1 MKRSATAT
9 ILFLLMLLLAAAA
22 GFVFLLLGGVR
33 LRDDARAIRTDN
45 DSLRAEV
52 AAAEL
57 ELSGA
62 VATRE
67 STVNALATAE
77 HDNVLLEDQLVDS
90 QQTVDELSTRTND
103 LSAEA
108 EDLRAELAQAQ
119 TEAEGRRPVARIV
132 APEDGATLPIDQ
144 PVEVVLVASDVDG
157 LVSLTLE
164 VDGERYTEYPL
175 AGETLYARTLS
186 WDAPAEEGEHT
197 FAVTATNLNGADSE
211 PQTVTIQL
219 QDTEARNAA
228 IRAEVEA
235 NVEDLR
241 GLSLLTPITP
251 TVLTRDEL
259 RDRLAAEN
267 AAEVMPDEARADTL
281 ELSAFD
287 FIEPDYDLY
296 GALLGLQS
304 EGILGFYDP
313 EAAEFVVV
321 NDGALL
327 DAPAQWTHAHEF
339 VHALQD
345 QHYDLD
351 ALTDDSLDSEARAA
365 VRALAEG
372 EAELVQFLYLTQGD
386 YFSEAEVNEI
396 LADMQQPDTT
406 LPEDVPPILISNLA
420 FPYDSGS
427 RFVDALY
434 RAGGFAA
441 IDAAWANPP
450 RSTEQILHP
459 ERYLAGDAPELVS
472 LAPLTDTLGVGWQ
485 QVAGDIMGEFFLRQY
500 LDQQLPASVAER
512 AAMGWGGD
520 RYAVYWNE
528 ATGELVLALRL
539 VWDTATDAAEF
550 ADAYADYPRG
560 LLGVEPQEQ
569 ADGSTCWLRGEAI
582 CFLQAEGESWIVRAP
597 DVDIA
602 GAVLAALVG

>member
-119 TEAEGRRPVARIV
+119 TEAESRLPVARIV
-132 APEDGATLPIDQ
+132 TPEDGATLPIDQ
-144 PVEVVLVASDVDG
+144 PVEVVLVASDADG

-197 FAVTATNLNGADSE
+197 FAVTATNLNGVDSE

-235 NVEDLR
+235 NVVALR

>member
-1 MKRSATAT
+1 
-9 ILFLLMLLLAAAA
+9 MLLLVAAA
-22 GFVFLLLGGVR
+22 GFVFLLLGGFR
-33 LRDDARAIRTDN
+33 LRDEARGIRTDN
-45 DSLRAEV
+45 DRLRAEV
-52 AAAEL
+52 AASEL
-57 ELSGA
+57 ELSGV

-67 STVNALATAE
+67 ATLSVLATAE
-77 HDNVLLEDQLVDS
+77 HENVLLEGQLVDS
-90 QQTVDELSTRTND
+90 QQTVDELSTRTTD

-108 EDLRAELAQAQ
+108 EDLRAELDEAQQASQ
-119 TEAEGRRPVARIV
+119 DQRPVARIV
-132 APEDGATLPIDQ
+132 TPEDGATLPIGQ
-144 PVEVVLVASDVDG
+144 PVDLVLVAADSAG
-157 LVSLTLE
+157 LVSLVLE
-164 VDGERYTEYPL
+164 VDGKRYTEYPL
-175 AGETLYARTLS
+175 GGETLYARTLT

-197 FAVTATNLNGADSE
+197 FAVTTTNLNGVKSE
-211 PQTVTIQL
+211 PQEVAIQL

-235 NVEDLR
+235 NVIELR
-241 GLSLLTPITP
+241 GLSLLSPITP
-251 TVLTRDEL
+251 TLLTRDEL

-267 AAEVMPDEARADTL
+267 AAEVTPDEARADTL

-296 GALLGLQS
+296 GALLGLRS
-304 EGILGFYDP
+304 EGVLGFYDP

-351 ALTDDSLDSEARAA
+351 ALTDDSVDSEARAA

-396 LADMQQPDTT
+396 LADMQQSDAT
-406 LPEDVPPILISNLA
+406 LPEDVPPILLSNLA

-427 RFVDALY
+427 RFVERLY
-434 RAGGFAA
+434 RAGGFEA

-472 LAPLTDTLGVGWQ
+472 LAPLTDTLGAGWQ
-485 QVAGDIMGEFFLRQY
+485 QVATDIMGEFFLREY
-500 LDQQLPASVAER
+500 LDQQLPATAAER

-528 ATGELVLALRL
+528 ATGGLVLALHL

-560 LLGVEPQEQ
+560 LLGVEPQAQ
-569 ADGSTCWLRGEAI
+569 PDGSTCWLRGEAI
-582 CFLQAEGESWIVRAP
+582 CFLQAEGDSWIVRAP

>member
-1 MKRSATAT
+1 
-9 ILFLLMLLLAAAA
+9 MLLLVAAA
-22 GFVFLLLGGVR
+22 GFVFLLLGGFR
-33 LRDDARAIRTDN
+33 LRDEARGIRTDN
-45 DSLRAEV
+45 DRLRAEV
-52 AAAEL
+52 AASEL
-57 ELSGA
+57 ELSGV

-67 STVNALATAE
+67 ATLSVLATAE
-77 HDNVLLEDQLVDS
+77 HENVLLEGQLVDS
-90 QQTVDELSTRTND
+90 QQTVDELSTRTTD

-108 EDLRAELAQAQ
+108 EDLRAELDEAQQASQ
-119 TEAEGRRPVARIV
+119 DQRPVARIV
-132 APEDGATLPIDQ
+132 TPEDGATLPIGQ
-144 PVEVVLVASDVDG
+144 PVDLVLVAADSAG
-157 LVSLTLE
+157 LVSLVLE
-164 VDGERYTEYPL
+164 VDGKRYTEYPL
-175 AGETLYARTLS
+175 GGETLYARTLT

-197 FAVTATNLNGADSE
+197 FAVTTTNLNGVKSE
-211 PQTVTIQL
+211 PQEVAIQL

-235 NVEDLR
+235 NVIELR
-241 GLSLLTPITP
+241 GLSLLSPITP
-251 TVLTRDEL
+251 TLLTRDEL

-267 AAEVMPDEARADTL
+267 AAEVTPDEARADTL

-296 GALLGLQS
+296 GALLGLRS
-304 EGILGFYDP
+304 EGVLGFYDP

-351 ALTDDSLDSEARAA
+351 ALTDDSVDSEARAA

-396 LADMQQPDTT
+396 LADMQQSDAT
-406 LPEDVPPILISNLA
+406 LPEDVPPILLSNLA

-427 RFVDALY
+427 RFVERLY
-434 RAGGFAA
+434 RAGGFEA

-459 ERYLAGDAPELVS
+459 DRYLAGDAPELVS
-472 LAPLTDTLGVGWQ
+472 LAPLTDTLGAGWQ
-485 QVAGDIMGEFFLRQY
+485 QVASDIMGEFFLREY
-500 LDQQLPASVAER
+500 LDQQLPATAAER

-528 ATGELVLALRL
+528 ATGGLVLALHL

-560 LLGVEPQEQ
+560 LLGVEPQAQ
-569 ADGSTCWLRGEAI
+569 PDGSTCWLRGEAI

-597 DVDIA
+597 DVDTA
-602 GAVLAALVG
+602 GAVLAALMS

>member
-1 MKRSATAT
+1 
-9 ILFLLMLLLAAAA
+9 MLLLVAAA
-22 GFVFLLLGGVR
+22 GFVFLLLGGFR
-33 LRDDARAIRTDN
+33 LRDEARGIRTDN
-45 DSLRAEV
+45 DRLRAEV
-52 AAAEL
+52 AASEL
-57 ELSGA
+57 ELSGV

-67 STVNALATAE
+67 ATLSVLATAE
-77 HDNVLLEDQLVDS
+77 HENVLLEGQLVDS
-90 QQTVDELSTRTND
+90 QQTVDELSTRTTD

-108 EDLRAELAQAQ
+108 EDLRAELDEAQQASQ
-119 TEAEGRRPVARIV
+119 DQRPVARIV
-132 APEDGATLPIDQ
+132 TPEDGATLPIGQ
-144 PVEVVLVASDVDG
+144 PVDLVLVAADSAG
-157 LVSLTLE
+157 LVSLVLE
-164 VDGERYTEYPL
+164 VDGKRYTEYPL
-175 AGETLYARTLS
+175 GGETLYARTS
-186 WDAPAEEGEHT
+186 TWDAPAEEGEHT
-197 FAVTATNLNGADSE
+197 FAVTTTNLNGVKSE
-211 PQTVTIQL
+211 PQEVAIQL

-235 NVEDLR
+235 NVIELR
-241 GLSLLTPITP
+241 GLSLLSPITP
-251 TVLTRDEL
+251 TLLTRDEL

-267 AAEVMPDEARADTL
+267 AAEVTPDEARADTL

-296 GALLGLQS
+296 GALLGLRS
-304 EGILGFYDP
+304 EGVLGFYDP

-351 ALTDDSLDSEARAA
+351 ALTDDSVDSEARAA

-396 LADMQQPDTT
+396 LADMQQSDAT
-406 LPEDVPPILISNLA
+406 LPEDVPPILLSNLA

-427 RFVDALY
+427 RFVERLY
-434 RAGGFAA
+434 RAGGFEA

-459 ERYLAGDAPELVS
+459 DRYLAGDAPELVS
-472 LAPLTDTLGVGWQ
+472 LAPLTDTLGAGWQ
-485 QVAGDIMGEFFLRQY
+485 QVASDIMGEFFLREY
-500 LDQQLPASVAER
+500 LDQQLPATAAER

-528 ATGELVLALRL
+528 ATGGLVLALHL

-560 LLGVEPQEQ
+560 LLGVEPQAQ
-569 ADGSTCWLRGEAI
+569 PDGSTCWLRGEAI

-597 DVDIA
+597 DVDTA
-602 GAVLAALVG
+602 GAVLAALMS

>member
-1 MKRSATAT
+1 M
-9 ILFLLMLLLAAAA
+9 
-22 GFVFLLLGGVR
+22 
-33 LRDDARAIRTDN
+33 
-45 DSLRAEV
+45 
-52 AAAEL
+52 
-57 ELSGA
+57 
-62 VATRE
+62 
-67 STVNALATAE
+67 
-77 HDNVLLEDQLVDS
+77 
-90 QQTVDELSTRTND
+90 
-103 LSAEA
+103 
-108 EDLRAELAQAQ
+108 
-119 TEAEGRRPVARIV
+119 
-132 APEDGATLPIDQ
+132 
-144 PVEVVLVASDVDG
+144 
-157 LVSLTLE
+157 
-164 VDGERYTEYPL
+164 
-175 AGETLYARTLS
+175 
-186 WDAPAEEGEHT
+186 
-197 FAVTATNLNGADSE
+197 
-211 PQTVTIQL
+211 
-219 QDTEARNAA
+219 
-228 IRAEVEA
+228 
-235 NVEDLR
+235 
-241 GLSLLTPITP
+241 
-251 TVLTRDEL
+251 
-259 RDRLAAEN
+259 
-267 AAEVMPDEARADTL
+267 
-281 ELSAFD
+281 
-287 FIEPDYDLY
+287 
-296 GALLGLQS
+296 
-304 EGILGFYDP
+304 
-313 EAAEFVVV
+313 
-321 NDGALL
+321 
-327 DAPAQWTHAHEF
+327 
-339 VHALQD
+339 
-345 QHYDLD
+345 
-351 ALTDDSLDSEARAA
+351 
-365 VRALAEG
+365 RALAEG

>member
-33 LRDDARAIRTDN
+33 LRDEARGIRTDN
-45 DSLRAEV
+45 DSLRAQV

-57 ELSGA
+57 QLSSE

-67 STVNALATAE
+67 STVAALATAE
-77 HDNVLLEDQLVDS
+77 HESVLLEGQLVDS
-90 QQTVDELSTRTND
+90 QQTVDELTARADD

-119 TEAEGRRPVARIV
+119 EASQDKLPVARIV
-132 APEDGATLPIDQ
+132 TPEDGATLPIGQ
-144 PVEVVLVASDVDG
+144 PVEIVLVAADSDG

-175 AGETLYARTLS
+175 GGETLYARTLT

-197 FAVTATNLNGADSE
+197 FAVMATNLNGNDSE
-211 PQTVTIQL
+211 PQTVAIQL

-235 NVEDLR
+235 NVEALR

-251 TVLTRDEL
+251 TVLTRDQL

-267 AAEVMPDEARADTL
+267 AAEVTPDEARDDTL

-396 LADMQQPDTT
+396 LADMEQSSDT
-406 LPEDVPPILISNLA
+406 LPEDVPPILLSNLA

-434 RAGGFAA
+434 RAGGFEA

-459 ERYLAGDAPELVS
+459 ERYLAGDTPELVS
-472 LAPLTDTLGVGWQ
+472 LAPLTDTLGAGWQ

-500 LDQQLPASVAER
+500 LDQQLPATVAER

-550 ADAYADYPRG
+550 AEAYAGYPRG
-560 LLGVEPQEQ
+560 LLGVEPREQ

-597 DVDIA
+597 DVATA

>member
-119 TEAEGRRPVARIV
+119 TEAESRLPVARIV
-132 APEDGATLPIDQ
+132 TPEDGATLPIDQ
-144 PVEVVLVASDVDG
+144 PVEVVLVASDADG

-211 PQTVTIQL
+211 PQTITIQL
-219 QDTEARNAA
+219 RDTEAGNAA

-235 NVEDLR
+235 NVTELR
-241 GLSLLTPITP
+241 GLSLLEPITP
-251 TVLTRDEL
+251 VVLTRDQL
-259 RDRLAAEN
+259 RDRVSADF
-267 AAEVMPDEARADTL
+267 AAEVTPQEARDDVL

-287 FIEPDYDLY
+287 FMARDYDLY
-296 GALLGLQS
+296 TAQVELQS

-313 EAAEFVVV
+313 ETAEFVVV

-327 DAPAQWTHAHEF
+327 DPAAQWTHAHEF

-345 QHYDLD
+345 QHYDLE
-351 ALTDDSLDSEARAA
+351 ALTDDSLDSEAQAA

-372 EAELVQFLYLTQGD
+372 EAELVQYLYLFDGD
-386 YFSEAEVNEI
+386 YFTAREVDAI
-396 LADMQQPDTT
+396 LNDPAQNDASYLRDF
-406 LPEDVPPILISNLA
+406 PPILVSSLS
-420 FPYDSGS
+420 FPYTSGVD
-427 RFVDALY
+427 FVTDLY
-434 RAGGFAA
+434 RQDGFAA

-459 ERYLAGDAPELVS
+459 ERYLAGDAPQVV
-472 LAPLTDTLGVGWQ
+472 AMVPLTDTLGAGWR
-485 QVAGDIMGEFFLRQY
+485 QVDEDVMGEFYLREY
-500 LDQQLPASVAER
+500 LDQHAKLLGIHRMAT
-512 AAMGWGGD
+512 GWGGD
-520 RYAVYWNE
+520 RYVIFWNE
-528 ATGELVLALRL
+528 ATRDLVMGLRL
-539 VWDTATDAAEF
+539 VWDDPADAAEF
-550 ADAYADYPRG
+550 AAEYPAYPAALY
-560 LLGVEPQEQ
+560 GVAGAPGP
-569 ADGSTCWLRGEAI
+569 DGSTCWSGGDVI
-582 CFLQAEGESWIVRAP
+582 CFMQNGGESFIVRGP
-597 DVDIA
+597 DLTTA
-602 GAVLAALVG
+602 TAVLTALRS

>member
-33 LRDDARAIRTDN
+33 LRDEARGIRTDN
-45 DSLRAEV
+45 DSLRAQV

-57 ELSGA
+57 QLSSE

-67 STVNALATAE
+67 STVAALATAE
-77 HDNVLLEDQLVDS
+77 HESVLLEGQLVDS
-90 QQTVDELSTRTND
+90 QQTVDELTARADD

-119 TEAEGRRPVARIV
+119 EASQDKLPVARIV
-132 APEDGATLPIDQ
+132 TPEDGATLPIGQ
-144 PVEVVLVASDVDG
+144 PVEIVLVAADSDG

-175 AGETLYARTLS
+175 GGETLYARTLT

-197 FAVTATNLNGADSE
+197 FAVMATNLNGNDSE
-211 PQTVTIQL
+211 PQTVAIQL

-235 NVEDLR
+235 NVEALR

-251 TVLTRDEL
+251 TVLTRDQL

-267 AAEVMPDEARADTL
+267 AAEVTPDEARDDTL

-296 GALLGLQS
+296 GVLLGLQS

-372 EAELVQFLYLTQGD
+372 EAELVQFLYLTQGN

-396 LADMQQPDTT
+396 LADMEQSSDT

-434 RAGGFAA
+434 RAGGFEA

-459 ERYLAGDAPELVS
+459 ERYLAGDTPELVS
-472 LAPLTDTLGVGWQ
+472 LAPLTDTLGAGWQ

-500 LDQQLPASVAER
+500 LDQQLPATVAER

-560 LLGVEPQEQ
+560 LLGVEPQAQ

-597 DVDIA
+597 DVATA